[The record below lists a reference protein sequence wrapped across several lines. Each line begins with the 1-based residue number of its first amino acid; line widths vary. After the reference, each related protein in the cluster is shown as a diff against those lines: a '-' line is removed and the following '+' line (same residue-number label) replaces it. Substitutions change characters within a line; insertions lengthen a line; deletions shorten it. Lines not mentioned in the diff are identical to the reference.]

1 MGLLLTSGLGR
12 TLLLVGR
19 GSGQRRDTG
28 RRREARGAAGCCG
41 ARLRQPV
48 PSRHETPA
56 SSWSA
61 SSGRWD
67 QNMPPP
73 RLGWLRPSAPS
84 PPSEATHGLGKTLHL
99 PFSGCGFVKRPR
111 RSDPRNAERAVVQM
125 IQKSLMIQC
134 EKGRS
139 KDRRREVNSVPKMAL
154 TRQMQGEK
162 STVDLADI
170 QAQRKKRCM
179 AKSQAFLQSW
189 TRDPAF
195 LRSGRLSGSQP
206 SAGPIGLPRKLGT

>member
-1 MGLLLTSGLGR
+1 MRDFVSLYRPDTKLLPPAGR
-12 TLLLVGR
+12 RAVVDGIRICPLRALVGYGPLLR
-19 GSGQRRDTG
+19 AHHRRQHTG
-28 RRREARGAAGCCG
+28 WE
-41 ARLRQPV
+41 
-48 PSRHETPA
+48 
-56 SSWSA
+56 
-61 SSGRWD
+61 
-67 QNMPPP
+67 
-73 RLGWLRPSAPS
+73 
-84 PPSEATHGLGKTLHL
+84 KTLHL
-99 PFSGCGFVKRPR
+99 PFSSCGFVKRPR

-195 LRSGRLSGSQP
+195 LRSGQLSGSQP